1 MILRSTFF
9 CFCRFVVVL
18 GMTPMD
24 VVEKIGNPCSIE
36 TPAPVEALHSLL
48 DKTAVYSKF
57 VSSQIK
63 DVGLATIQGQ
73 QQGTGEA
80 ASSGKRKGA
89 PAAGS
94 SKKAKAQTNAAPCHG
109 IITTPDLLLARLQG
123 AKGGGKNTEG
133 KYEGQ
138 SKYITGGEQRDYQKQ
153 GTLSFRR
160 PLAALSFRRQF

>member
-1 MILRSTFF
+1 
-9 CFCRFVVVL
+9 
-18 GMTPMD
+18 MD

-48 DKTAVYSKF
+48 DKTAAYSKF

-63 DVGLATIQGQ
+63 DVGLATIQG
-73 QQGTGEA
+73 
-80 ASSGKRKGA
+80 RYF
-89 PAAGS
+89 P
-94 SKKAKAQTNAAPCHG
+94 KAKAQTNAAPCHG

>member
-1 MILRSTFF
+1 MEQAEKEAEASNAKEEKKRQK
-9 CFCRFVVVL
+9 VL
-18 GMTPMD
+18 S
-24 VVEKIGNPCSIE
+24 ESIDANAE
-36 TPAPVEALHSLL
+36 RKRISSLHSLL

-80 ASSGKRKGA
+80 ASSG
-89 PAAGS
+89 
-94 SKKAKAQTNAAPCHG
+94 KKAKAQTNAAPCHG